1 MLLQT
6 NSYIVP
12 KEKQEEHTRL
22 MRRFKQVLQK
32 LGCDNFEVYEQTGP
46 NWTPGETGRC
56 VQLMRFRDKKH
67 QQHVQVAERSDP
79 GAQAIIAELGEMLN
93 MTVQQQQGFFAA
105 GFYQTVLQERE
116 GEGRDRPAS
125 ADAAPQIDDALP
137 KPGLL

>member
-12 KEKQEEHTRL
+12 REKHEEHMRL
-22 MRRFKQVLQK
+22 IRRFKQVLQK
-32 LGCDNFEVYEQTGP
+32 LGCENFEVYEQTGP

-67 QQHVQVAERSDP
+67 QQQVQNAERNDP
-79 GAQAIIAELGEMLN
+79 TAQAIISELAELLN

-105 GFYQTVLQERE
+105 GFYQSVLIERE
-116 GEGRDRPAS
+116 TEAAERVVNAPPAKQG
-125 ADAAPQIDDALP
+125 PP
-137 KPGLL
+137 EPGMF